1 MSVKSRNYLKG
12 QFENGDSPT
21 GEDFSDVMDSFV
33 NILDDSISLDTNRNL
48 QVPNGITLG
57 GSTAGP
63 AGTLRYNSGT
73 GGIEISDGVNWNPI
87 VSGSSSVFASVGGAG
102 EVAYAGGNVGIGTFA
117 TPPTFRLEVNLNP
130 NTGVGERVRFGNGVI
145 SNGQGASA
153 TYAQFS
159 NQAQSD
165 GNDNYAVRQGQAGD
179 VSLNAPL
186 NQPVSITQART
197 QTRVF
202 IAPNGNVVIGNN
214 ATLSADMFQ
223 VNGSAGK
230 TAGGATW
237 AIISDE
243 RLKKDIEPFE
253 DGLKKL
259 MEVRPVKF
267 HYNGILNTNTEEEE
281 VGIIGQELEKIFPYM
296 VSKQAATADS
306 KSDTPENLRVFN
318 SNALT
323 YVMVNAIKELASRV
337 EALEKQLASAAPAR
351 KTAKAKTKA

>member
-1 MSVKSRNYLKG
+1 MSVKSRTYLKG

-21 GEDFSDVMDSFV
+21 GDDFSDVMDSFV
-33 NILDDSISLDTNRNL
+33 NILDDGINLDTNGNL
-48 QVPNGITLG
+48 HIPNGITLS
-57 GSTAGP
+57 GSSAGP

-73 GGIEISDGVNWNPI
+73 GGVEISDGVNWNPI
-87 VSGSSSVFASVGGAG
+87 VSGSSGAFTPVGAAG
-102 EVAYAGGNVGIGTFA
+102 DVAFAGGNVGIGTFA
-117 TPPTFRLEVNLNP
+117 VPPTFRLEVNLNP
-130 NTGVGERVRFGNGVI
+130 NTGTGERVRFGNGVI

-153 TYAQFS
+153 AYAQFS

-202 IAPNGNVVIGNN
+202 IAPNGNVIIGNN
-214 ATLSADMFQ
+214 ALLSADLFQ

-230 TAGGATW
+230 TAGGNTW
-237 AIISDE
+237 AVISDE
-243 RLKKDIEPFE
+243 RLKKDIQPFD
-253 DGLKKL
+253 DGLEKL
-259 MEVRPVKF
+259 MKVKPVKF
-267 HYNGILNTNTEEEE
+267 HYNGLLNTNTDEEE

-296 VSKQAATADS
+296 VSKQESTADS

-323 YVMVNAIKELASRV
+323 YVMVNAIKELSRNKV
-337 EALEKQLASAAPAR
+337 YMLGLII
-351 KTAKAKTKA
+351 